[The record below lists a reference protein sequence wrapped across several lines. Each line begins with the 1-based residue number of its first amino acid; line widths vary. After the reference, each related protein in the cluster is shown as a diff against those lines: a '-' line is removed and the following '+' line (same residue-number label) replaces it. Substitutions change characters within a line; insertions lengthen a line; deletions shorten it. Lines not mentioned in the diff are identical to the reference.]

1 MGQADNSK
9 KEKSDRIGEKVGN
22 KKLLIN
28 GE

>member
-9 KEKSDRIGEKVGN
+9 KEKSDRIGKKVSN